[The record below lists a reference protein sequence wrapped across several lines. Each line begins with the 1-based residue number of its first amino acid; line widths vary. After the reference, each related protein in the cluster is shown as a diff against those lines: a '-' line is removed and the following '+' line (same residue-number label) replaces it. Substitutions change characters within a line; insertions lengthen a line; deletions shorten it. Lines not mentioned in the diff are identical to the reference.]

1 MATEVGN
8 LIIKVDTSDVKAAES
23 ELGRLNKTA
32 QQTNNTTKEMPAAAR
47 GAAKGFT
54 LMKGGSQQ
62 LSYQL
67 QDVAVQAQSG
77 TNALVILAQ
86 QGPQIASVFGP
97 VGAAFGAV
105 IAFGALFGGLA
116 IKMLSAGSSA
126 DSLRE
131 KIRDLG
137 LEFRQLS
144 AAQQA
149 LISAQLIDENKELF
163 SQTERLEL
171 KLANLT
177 AGYEAYREGLFV
189 TEKGTKKYL
198 DAMNLLSAEIEL
210 NKKTMQENT
219 DILSGNSVAVKDRI
233 KSLEL
238 EAATLGESAR
248 QQAII
253 NAQAEGASE
262 LQIAEINRIYDRIEA
277 KEREMELDKQAAIE
291 KAKADADAQK
301 AAEKKRI
308 DDEKAAE
315 QAKAS
320 AWSLTEGLLE
330 AEDALLK
337 GKSEKQKAGF
347 RLAVNLANAEKREN
361 AKKIISSSYAAA
373 MDAYKALAGIPII
386 GPILGAAAFAGIVGL
401 GVSSAASSLSGRALG
416 GQVRGGESYIV
427 GERGPE
433 VLTMGGNGRITPNEA
448 LRGGSGQTVNK
459 TANVSFNIQA
469 NDTTGF
475 DELLNN
481 RRGQIIGIINEAL
494 NDQGKAALA

>member
-8 LIIKVDTSDVKAAES
+8 LIIKVDTSDVEAAERD
-23 ELGRLNKTA
+23 LGKLNQTA
-32 QQTNNTTKEMPAAAR
+32 QQTNKTAKEMPAAQR
-47 GAAKGFT
+47 GAAKGFK

-62 LSYQL
+62 LSFQL

-77 TNALVILAQ
+77 TNAMIILGQ
-86 QGPQIASVFGP
+86 QGPQIASAFGP
-97 VGAAFGAV
+97 AGAAFGAI

-131 KIRDLG
+131 RIRDLG
-137 LEFRQLS
+137 KEFRELT

-149 LISAQLIDENKELF
+149 VIASGLEAENNKLIKSNEKLTQQIYA
-163 SQTERLEL
+163 ERLALEEFTNAGGTSQAMIDKYNTRIGL
-171 KLANLT
+171 LT
-177 AGYEAYREGLFV
+177 SEIQL
-189 TEKGTKKYL
+189 
-198 DAMNLLSAEIEL
+198 NSAKIE
-210 NKKTMQENT
+210 ENSS
-219 DILSGNSVAVKDRI
+219 IMSGNSIAVKDRI
-233 KSLEL
+233 AALEL

-277 KEREMELDKQAAIE
+277 KEREMELDKIAAEE
-291 KAKADADAQK
+291 KAKASAAAEQE
-301 AAEKKRI
+301 AEKKRI
-308 DDEKAAE
+308 ADEKAAQLAKDNAWNTAE
-315 QAKAS
+315 QILA
-320 AWSLTEGLLE
+320 
-330 AEDALLK
+330 AEDMLLR
-337 GKSEKQKAGF
+337 GKTEKQKAAF
-347 RLAVNLANAEKREN
+347 RLAVNFANAEKREN
-361 AKKIISSSYAAA
+361 AKKIISSSYAAG

-386 GPILGAAAFAGIVGL
+386 GPVLGAAAFAGIVAL
-401 GVSSAASSLSGRALG
+401 GVSSAASSMSGRALG

-433 VLTMGGNGRITPNEA
+433 VLTMGGNGSITPNEA
-448 LRGGSGQTVNK
+448 LRGGGSQTVNK

-481 RRGQIIGIINEAL
+481 RRGQIIGMINEAL
-494 NDQGKAALA
+494 NDQGKAALV